1 MQKKDGSI
9 EKVARFSV
17 KYIGGQSFFGGDG
30 AGQYLRKYENV
41 PIFFSEFYKII
52 SILKDIFFPC

>member
-17 KYIGGQSFFGGDG
+17 KYIGGQSIFGGTG
-30 AGQYLRKYENV
+30 LGPEFGKYENV
-41 PIFFSEFYKII
+41 HIFFSV
-52 SILKDIFFPC
+52 SILQN